1 MRSGPVVGEKEREE
15 GMILRWGRELFG
27 PEYNGLGLAM
37 SKASKLLKVTP
48 SLTDCGTMLPWSSPH
63 DAVELVDRLVEA
75 VRVRLLEVKRTCW
88 ACDGGLS

>member
-1 MRSGPVVGEKEREE
+1 
-15 GMILRWGRELFG
+15 MILRRELFG
-27 PEYNGLGLAM
+27 PEYNGSGLAM

-48 SLTDCGTMLPWSSPH
+48 ALTDCGAMLPWFSPH

-75 VRVRLLEVKRTCW
+75 VRVWLLEVKRTCW